1 MSFKIDANVK
11 KNHESKKFNI
21 IHIQYRINIY
31 KRSVVFYSIPLLGL
45 IFHCIT
51 SGISSIR
58 FSVKFI
64 ISRIMLLFFC

>member
-31 KRSVVFYSIPLLGL
+31 KRSVVFYTFKFAIPKG
-45 IFHCIT
+45 
-51 SGISSIR
+51 
-58 FSVKFI
+58 FI
-64 ISRIMLLFFC
+64 